1 MSVSRRRFLKA
12 GAVLSAALVLKPGNF
27 AFGHDSRWS
36 NNSVSAN
43 SAHTYRREM
52 FEPYV
57 GDVFRV
63 RVGKQMVDLKLV
75 ALENLS
81 PASRGITT
89 GKVAR
94 TDCFSMRF
102 HATTPLP
109 AAAQTQK
116 LNHSK
121 LGSFDLFMSQ
131 SKQGRKF
138 LHTAIVNHVS

>member
-12 GAVLSAALVLKPGNF
+12 GAVVSAALVLKPGTFVLGQN
-27 AFGHDSRWS
+27 SLWS
-36 NNSVSAN
+36 NNSPGSN
-43 SAHTYRREM
+43 SGEIYRREM
-52 FEPYV
+52 FEPYI

-75 ALENLS
+75 GLENVS
-81 PASRGITT
+81 PSSRGITT
-89 GKVAR
+89 GRVAR

-102 HATTPLP
+102 HAATPLP
-109 AAAQTQK
+109 VTARIHK

-131 SKQGRKF
+131 SQEGGKF
-138 LHTAIVNHVS
+138 LQTAIVNHLV

>member
-1 MSVSRRRFLKA
+1 MSVSRRKFLKA
-12 GAVLSAALVLKPGNF
+12 GAVLSAALVLKPGTF
-27 AFGHDSRWS
+27 VFGHNSVWS

-63 RVGKQMVDLKLV
+63 RIGKQMVDLKLV
-75 ALENLS
+75 ALENFA

-102 HATTPLP
+102 QTTTPLSTT
-109 AAAQTQK
+109 AQMQK